1 MSGSGDQAA
10 HAVWLLLA
18 LLLVASGMVGRR
30 IPMARLI
37 GWATAWAMLFLGLFI
52 LFRWLEPEI
61 TAWQLSRRAGQVS
74 VATPSP
80 AAMSGEAGSGEAG
93 EVRIPVSSDGHYW
106 VEASVHGQTVRF
118 LIDSGAS
125 ITAVSEATASRLGLA
140 ADPMGRTLVV
150 QTANGP
156 VTARRSIMDDL
167 SIGPIRATDL
177 PVIVSP
183 AFGDV
188 NVLGMNFLG
197 KLSGWRVSNG
207 RMVLEGA

>member
-1 MSGSGDQAA
+1 MTDAGDQAA
-10 HAVWLLLA
+10 HALWLLLA
-18 LLLVASGMVGRR
+18 LLLVTSGMIGRR
-30 IPMARLI
+30 IPLARLI
-37 GWATAWAMLFLGLFI
+37 GWSAAWAMLFLGLFI
-52 LFRWLEPEI
+52 LFRWFEPEI
-61 TAWQLSRRAGQVS
+61 NVWQQSRRAGQVAV
-74 VATPSP
+74 VAPDAP
-80 AAMSGEAGSGEAG
+80 GAAG
-93 EVRIPVSSDGHYW
+93 EVHIPVSRDGHYW
-106 VEASVHGQTVRF
+106 VEASVDGQPVRF

-125 ITAVSEATASRLGLA
+125 ITAVSEATASRLGLT

-156 VTARRSIMDDL
+156 VTARRSVMDDL

-183 AFGDV
+183 AFGEV

-197 KLSGWRVSNG
+197 KLNGWRVSNG

>member
-18 LLLVASGMVGRR
+18 LLLVTSAMIGRR

-37 GWATAWAMLFLGLFI
+37 GWAAAWVMLFLGLFI

-61 TAWQLSRRAGQVS
+61 TAWQLSRRAGEVGVVS
-74 VATPSP
+74 PGTSG
-80 AAMSGEAGSGEAG
+80 AAQ
-93 EVRIPVSSDGHYW
+93 EVRIPVSRDGHYW
-106 VEASVHGQTVRF
+106 VEASINEQKVRF

-125 ITAVSEATASRLGLA
+125 ITALSEATASRLGLA

-156 VTARRSIMDDL
+156 VTARRATVDDL

-183 AFGDV
+183 AFGEV

-197 KLSGWRVSNG
+197 KLNGWRVSNG
-207 RMVLEGA
+207 GMVLEGG